1 MLSQYWPWMSP
12 WNKRKE
18 NILVNKPE
26 HVLQKCKQNI
36 SDQEELKVFLALK
49 RPSKTYHI
57 SHATFQYFIASLLTL
72 KNSIACFIP
81 FILRNLVTR
90 LKISWK
96 PVLNYCYCLLTPF
109 NFTRFLKMSQSSAS
123 ASSWILKRFASQQ
136 KMSIIP
142 MQSCYLNET
151 WGSAKNR
158 LIIHFIFSTFLKCFF
173 F

>member
-1 MLSQYWPWMSP
+1 MSP
-12 WNKRKE
+12 WNKKERKYFDKQAWE
-18 NILVNKPE
+18 CPE
-26 HVLQKCKQNI
+26 KCKQNI

-72 KNSIACFIP
+72 KNSIAYFIP

-109 NFTRFLKMSQSSAS
+109 NSTRFLKMSQSSAS
-123 ASSWILKRFASQQ
+123 ASSWILKRLASQQ
-136 KMSIIP
+136 KMSIIL
-142 MQSCYLNET
+142 MQSC
-151 WGSAKNR
+151 
-158 LIIHFIFSTFLKCFF
+158 
-173 F
+173 